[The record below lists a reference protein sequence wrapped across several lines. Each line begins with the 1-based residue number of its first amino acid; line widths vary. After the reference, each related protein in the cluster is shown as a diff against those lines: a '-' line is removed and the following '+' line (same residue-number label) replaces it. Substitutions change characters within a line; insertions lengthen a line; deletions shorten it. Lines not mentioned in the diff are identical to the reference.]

1 MSIMTEK
8 SIECNS
14 SVSDSPGSPIATF
27 RDYAENI
34 KRYIRTGSYASGY
47 PDTWPTPIWPTDI
60 WPISAL
66 GDIWPTD
73 NFSLNL
79 ILGGVLS

>member
-14 SVSDSPGSPIATF
+14 SVSDSAGSPIATF

-34 KRYIRTGSYASGY
+34 KRYIRTGSYASGLTCITHLY
-47 PDTWPTPIWPTDI
+47 WQNCIV
-60 WPISAL
+60 
-66 GDIWPTD
+66 
-73 NFSLNL
+73 FCC
-79 ILGGVLS
+79 VLV

>member
-14 SVSDSPGSPIATF
+14 SASDSPGSPIATF

-34 KRYIRTGSYASGY
+34 KEYLRTGSYASGLTASTKRAIRKATSSGQY
-47 PDTWPTPIWPTDI
+47 
-60 WPISAL
+60 SL
-66 GDIWPTD
+66 EGRL
-73 NFSLNL
+73 NFTS
-79 ILGGVLS
+79 

>member
-14 SVSDSPGSPIATF
+14 SASDSPGSPIATF

-34 KRYIRTGSYASGY
+34 KRYVLVAMQVDSPQTPKGLLGKPHPRAS
-47 PDTWPTPIWPTDI
+47 
-60 WPISAL
+60 
-66 GDIWPTD
+66 
-73 NFSLNL
+73 
-79 ILGGVLS
+79 IL

>member
-14 SVSDSPGSPIATF
+14 SASDSPGSPIATF

-34 KRYIRTGSYASGY
+34 KRYIRRPTGSYASGGTHRKHQKGY
-47 PDTWPTPIWPTDI
+47 
-60 WPISAL
+60 
-66 GDIWPTD
+66 
-73 NFSLNL
+73 
-79 ILGGVLS
+79 

>member
-14 SVSDSPGSPIATF
+14 SASDSPGSPIATF

-34 KRYIRTGSYASGY
+34 KRYLRTGSYASGLTAIVY
-47 PDTWPTPIWPTDI
+47 
-60 WPISAL
+60 L
-66 GDIWPTD
+66 
-73 NFSLNL
+73 L
-79 ILGGVLS
+79 

>member
-14 SVSDSPGSPIATF
+14 SASDSPGSPIATF

-34 KRYIRTGSYASGY
+34 KEYLRTGSESQLPCTVRAMYLGAMSHGSAAMSHGLSCHVPRAWLPCS
-47 PDTWPTPIWPTDI
+47 PDKFP
-60 WPISAL
+60 
-66 GDIWPTD
+66 
-73 NFSLNL
+73 
-79 ILGGVLS
+79 